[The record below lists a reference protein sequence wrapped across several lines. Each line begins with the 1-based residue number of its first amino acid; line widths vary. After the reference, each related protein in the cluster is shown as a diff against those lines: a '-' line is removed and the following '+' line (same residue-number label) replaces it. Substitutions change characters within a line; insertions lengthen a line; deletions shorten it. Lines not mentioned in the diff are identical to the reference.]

1 MNVLFAAVF
10 GASCLFVA
18 WADPA
23 AFLPALLRGAEKAV
37 GLCVALAAVYAVWL
51 GFLKVAEHA
60 GALRAVSRGLR
71 PLTRR
76 LFRTD
81 DERALEQIAANLS
94 ANLLGMGGAA
104 TPAGIAAMRLLGAGE
119 RAEYA
124 RAMLFAV
131 NCAGFQLLPATVLAL
146 RAQSGA
152 ADPYSVYLPI
162 LLASL
167 SALLLGAVL
176 VRVVYGIRGRLRKP
190 Q

>member
-1 MNVLFAAVF
+1 MNVLFVAVF
-10 GASCLFVA
+10 SASCLFVA
-18 WADPA
+18 WIDPA

-37 GLCVALAAVYAVWL
+37 ALCVTLAAVYAVWL

-104 TPAGIAAMRLLGAGE
+104 TPAGIAAMRLLGTGD

-152 ADPYSVYLPI
+152 ANPYSVYLPI